1 MSRSTK
7 VKFETTTVHFVRP
20 LLGFND
26 DTFELAQH
34 DADYPWFTLSVANA
48 EFPSFITVD
57 LAAAFTDLASTFQT
71 TSQQTSMHK
80 TSTICSSSASST
92 SPTDSP

>member
-34 DADYPWFTLSVANA
+34 DGLKEVSGGQIQHPQVGWIDDQEVDASLLQKLSFLV
-48 EFPSFITVD
+48 E
-57 LAAAFTDLASTFQT
+57 
-71 TSQQTSMHK
+71 
-80 TSTICSSSASST
+80 
-92 SPTDSP
+92 